1 MRIFKCEI
9 CGNIVELINDGGGTL
24 VCCGQEM
31 EEIEINTEE
40 NTYEKHIPFVQKE
53 GNKVKVQIGKTIHP
67 MIDEHYIEWIAL
79 IEDNFIQKV
88 NLKPGDEPIANFTVQ
103 SDNFTVYTYCN
114 IHGFCMT
121 KNNK

>member
-114 IHGFCMT
+114 IHGFYMT